1 MPKNNIYKERG
12 YFMEVTTMVLIAA
25 IVIFVLIIIMLG
37 YIKSPP
43 DKAII
48 ISGYRKIC
56 AIKG

>member
-1 MPKNNIYKERG
+1 
-12 YFMEVTTMVLIAA
+12 MEVTTMVLIAA

-48 ISGYRKIC
+48 I
-56 AIKG
+56 